1 MSTTVSVRLARKK
14 ASKIPG
20 QNRHDLRTG
29 KIPAYVDPRESP
41 RNSIIVAPQSPAQLR
56 AICEERRAQR
66 GLSRALR
73 RDAAVGMAGI
83 VTFGNEAQAIIK
95 AMPTDRQDDL
105 FLRASQA
112 VAERLGTT
120 VTGLVIHRDESAPHA
135 HFQMVGFSKEGHPLS
150 NILTPKIASELQD
163 IVGEVYREYGIT
175 RGTPKAER
183 IARGDD
189 LHKIVHRSVAKLHED
204 LPREIEA
211 REKQVAD
218 IQAQIEALQ
227 EKRAYQQKLI
237 TKAEADIAAK
247 TADEARLAKRL
258 QTYQRRLADTET
270 QITEKAQILSTVS
283 KPLMQQMEEALAQT
297 AATLRTVGIHAGRI
311 LGVQTPERKHREVI
325 RALVKSDS
333 LESFRQ
339 TLRTELQ
346 GQIER

>member
-1 MSTTVSVRLARKK
+1 MSMTVSVRLSRKK
-14 ASKIPG
+14 PSRIPG

-29 KIPAYVDPRESP
+29 KIPAYVDKNKTP
-41 RNSIIVAPQSPAQLR
+41 RNSVIIAPQSPAQLR

-83 VTFGNEAQAIIK
+83 VTFGTEAQAIIK
-95 AMPTDRQDDL
+95 ALPTDRQDDL

-112 VAERLGTT
+112 VAERLDTT
-120 VTGLVIHRDESAPHA
+120 VTGLVVHRDEAAPHA
-135 HFQMVGFSKEGHPLS
+135 HFQLVGFSKDGHPLS
-150 NILTPKIASELQD
+150 NNITPRVASELQD
-163 IVGEVYREYGIT
+163 IVGDVFHELGIT
-175 RGTPKAER
+175 RGTPKVQR

-189 LHKIVHRSVAKLHED
+189 LSKIIHRSVAQLHND

-258 QTYQRRLADTET
+258 QTYQKRLADTEKKIEE
-270 QITEKAQILSTVS
+270 QMKVFINIST
-283 KPLMQQMEEALAQT
+283 PLRQQMEEALSKT
-297 AATLRTVGIHAGRI
+297 SATLMAVGIHAGKI
-311 LGVQTPERKHREVI
+311 LGVSQPERKHKEVI
-325 RALVKSDS
+325 RALSTSDS
-333 LESFRQ
+333 IEAFQR
-339 TLRTELQ
+339 TLKAELQ
-346 GQIER
+346 QGMER